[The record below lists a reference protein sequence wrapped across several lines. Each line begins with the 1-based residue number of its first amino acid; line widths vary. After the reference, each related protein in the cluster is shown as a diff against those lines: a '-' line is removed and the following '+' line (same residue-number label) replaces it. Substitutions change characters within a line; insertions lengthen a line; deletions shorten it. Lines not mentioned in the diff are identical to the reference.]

1 MCIRD
6 RHKDWDILGY
16 RINNF
21 AYITDCSFIPDD
33 TLSKIQGLD
42 LLIIDALRYS
52 KHDAHL
58 SVDEAIIMA
67 QQVGSKRTILT
78 HMGSELKF
86 NELVEYLP
94 KGIEPGYDGLIL
106 NI

>member
-1 MCIRD
+1 MKNSLKCL
-6 RHKDWDILGY
+6 K
-16 RINNF
+16 
-21 AYITDCSFIPDD
+21 
-33 TLSKIQGLD
+33 TLEKVLHSK
-42 LLIIDALRYS
+42 
-52 KHDAHL
+52 K
-58 SVDEAIIMA
+58 
-67 QQVGSKRTILT
+67 TILT

>member
-1 MCIRD
+1 M
-6 RHKDWDILGY
+6 
-16 RINNF
+16 
-21 AYITDCSFIPDD
+21 
-33 TLSKIQGLD
+33 
-42 LLIIDALRYS
+42 
-52 KHDAHL
+52 

>member
-1 MCIRD
+1 M
-6 RHKDWDILGY
+6 
-16 RINNF
+16 
-21 AYITDCSFIPDD
+21 
-33 TLSKIQGLD
+33 
-42 LLIIDALRYS
+42 LIIDALRYS

-58 SVDEAIIMA
+58 SVDEAIILA
-67 QQVGSKRTILT
+67 QQVGSKKTILT